1 MSTADPIAN
10 PFPVAAVV
18 FPSASNASV
27 LSRTSGSKCA
37 CSAIP
42 PALSATG
49 PYASVAR
56 VMPRVDS
63 MPTAARPI
71 PYKPA
76 SSLAKNIPTTIASAG
91 ITVLYNPT
99 DIPAMIVDGCPVSDC
114 WAIHFTG
121 LNSQDP
127 ILSPS

>member
-10 PFPVAAVV
+10 PLPVAAVV

-27 LSRTSGSKCA
+27 LCRTSGSKCA

-56 VMPRVDS
+56 VIPRVDS
-63 MPTAARPI
+63 IPTAARPI
-71 PYKPA
+71 PYRPA
-76 SSLAKNIPTTIASAG
+76 SSFARKIPTTIANAG
-91 ITVLYNPT
+91 ITVLYKPT
-99 DIPAMIVDGCPVSDC
+99 EIPAMIVEE
-114 WAIHFTG
+114 
-121 LNSQDP
+121 
-127 ILSPS
+127 